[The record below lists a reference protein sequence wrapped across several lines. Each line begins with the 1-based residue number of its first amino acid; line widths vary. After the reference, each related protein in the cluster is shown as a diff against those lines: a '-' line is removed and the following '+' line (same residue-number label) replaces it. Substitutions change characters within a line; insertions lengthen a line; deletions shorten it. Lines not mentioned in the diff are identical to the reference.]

1 LGGTQNMNQSILNNQ
16 IEICSKYQAAH
27 YPAPAEMKLGISRA
41 VKNGSYPIHGLR
53 HPPEADT
60 CGWYIYTGEF
70 SDDPNFFQ
78 PLHVMHLN
86 ERCSEILPYL
96 GLPPGWRFLLAQ
108 NYIDV
113 WFDESLLKI

>member
-1 LGGTQNMNQSILNNQ
+1 MNQSILNNQ
-16 IEICSKYQAAH
+16 LEICSKYQAAH
-27 YPAPAEMKLGISRA
+27 YPSPQDSKLGISRN

-53 HPPEADT
+53 HAPEAET

-70 SDDPNFFQ
+70 SDDPNFFE
-78 PLHVMHLN
+78 PLHVMHLD
-86 ERCSEILPYL
+86 ERCAEILPYL

-113 WFDESLLKI
+113 WFDESLLRI